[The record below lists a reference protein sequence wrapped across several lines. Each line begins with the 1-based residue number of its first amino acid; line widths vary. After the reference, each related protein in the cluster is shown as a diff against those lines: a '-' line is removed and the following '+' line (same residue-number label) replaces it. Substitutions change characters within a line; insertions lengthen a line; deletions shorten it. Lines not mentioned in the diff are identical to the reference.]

1 MLRTELPH
9 YMYGSY
15 ELPEVGDGALFH
27 YTSADNFFRILED
40 MTLKTSS
47 FRRLNDLNEGNVH
60 NLDMNK
66 NFMLLYDAEKYIQ
79 EHCSII
85 SFSQNYSYKGYV
97 QKGTN
102 HPGMWAH
109 YANNSDGVCIVLD
122 KDAFLEQNK
131 EIFKK
136 YFYYFDDVEYSFF
149 NTPDDDSIRTDMETV
164 EEFIKQN
171 CKDLFFLKHMDWEHE
186 GEHRLF
192 MSGYTGKFSIKGC
205 IKFVAL
211 GERFWKNNDRIK
223 QLVDMFIN
231 PEYQCYRQFVPHSFA
246 MVNYNRTGYFTHDC
260 AFKIA
265 GCIGLHARNS
275 DTYREYQDWLNNE
288 QGYSLG

>member
-1 MLRTELPH
+1 MITTDLPH
-9 YMYGSY
+9 YMYDSN
-15 ELPEVGDGALFH
+15 ELPEGGDGALFH
-27 YTSADNFFRILED
+27 YTSAENFFKILED

-47 FRRLNDLNEGNVH
+47 FKRLNDLNEGNVH

-66 NFMLLYDAEKYIQ
+66 NFMLMYDAEKYIQ
-79 EHCSII
+79 ECCSII

-109 YANNSDGVCIVLD
+109 YANNSDGVCIVID
-122 KDAFLEQNK
+122 KEAFIERNK
-131 EIFKK
+131 DIFDKH
-136 YFYYFDDVEYSFF
+136 FYCFDDVEYSFF
-149 NTPDDDSIRTDMETV
+149 NAPDGDAIKTDMRTV
-164 EEFIKQN
+164 EEFILQN
-171 CKDLFFLKHMDWEHE
+171 CKNLFFLKHMDWECE

-192 MSGYTGKFSIKGC
+192 MSGYTGKFTIIGC

-211 GERFWKNNDRIK
+211 GEKFWKNNERIK
-223 QLVDMFIN
+223 RLVDMLIT
-231 PEYQCYRQFVPHSFA
+231 PQYQCYRQFVPHSFA

-260 AFKIA
+260 AFKIVS
-265 GCIGLHARNS
+265 CLQFHAKEPNPYK
-275 DTYREYQDWLNNE
+275 DCLEWLNKD